1 MIDVALTDDA
11 LTITVESPSG
21 VAGCPRC
28 GVVAASRGRRDVTLI
43 DAPSFDR
50 STRTIWRK
58 RTWRCVEP
66 ACPVGSFTEQDDSVA
81 KRRGLLTRRA
91 CWWAIGQIRREH
103 ASVAG
108 VCRQLGTTWNT
119 V

>member
-1 MIDVALTDDA
+1 M
-11 LTITVESPSG
+11 
-21 VAGCPRC
+21 
-28 GVVAASRGRRDVTLI
+28 LI

-50 STRTIWRK
+50 PVRTIWRK

-66 ACPVGSFTEQDDSVA
+66 ACPVGSFTEQNENVA
-81 KRRGLLTRRA
+81 KRRGLLTGRA

-119 V
+119 VWSAIKPLLMEMDQDPVRFDGVSTLGVDEHI